1 MQIKGEKRMKK
12 VIASLLAV
20 ILLAASFAGCG
31 TGTSASPTPSA
42 KASAVPSGAA
52 LSGNITMSGSTAL
65 QPLLSLAVDPFKAA
79 KGFTG
84 SITING
90 GGSGQGLTDVSAGTV
105 SIGNSDVTPEQAGKD
120 GTGLVDNKVAVV
132 AVGIA
137 VSSDVYEKLTDISTA
152 DLKGIFT
159 GTITNWN
166 QVKGWTGGSQLI
178 TVYYRKAGSGTRT
191 LFEIYG
197 IDKAL
202 TDAQIGAFV
211 NFTKKESSGD
221 LETAIASGKGAIGY
235 ETLPY
240 CAKLKLLKVDGV
252 EATYDNVYAD
262 KYKIWGYEHMYT
274 KGAATGSVKAF
285 IDYVTSDAFAAT
297 ITKSGYGLMSKMT
310 VTR

>member
-1 MQIKGEKRMKK
+1 MKK
-12 VIASLLAV
+12 LIASLLAV
-20 ILLAASFAGCG
+20 ILLAASFAGCS
-31 TGTSASPTPSA
+31 TGTSASPSPSA
-42 KASAVPSGAA
+42 KASANPGGAA
-52 LSGNITMSGSTAL
+52 LTGNITMSGSTAL
-65 QPLLSLAVDPFKAA
+65 QPLLNLAVDPFKAA
-79 KGFTG
+79 KSFNG

-105 SIGNSDVTPEQAGKD
+105 NIGNSDVTPEQAGKD
-120 GTGLVDNKVAVV
+120 GTGLIDNKVAVV

-137 VSSDVYEKLTDISTA
+137 VSADVYDKLKDISTD

-159 GTITNWN
+159 GKITNWN
-166 QVKGWTGGSQLI
+166 QVKGWTGGSLPI

-191 LFEIYG
+191 LFELYG
-197 IDKAL
+197 IDTAL
-202 TDAQIGAFV
+202 KDAQIGAFA

-252 EATYDNVYAD
+252 EANYDNVYTG

-274 KGAATGSVKAF
+274 KGAATGSAKAF
-285 IDYVTSDAFAAT
+285 IDYVMSDAFSAT
-297 ITKSGYGLMSKMT
+297 IVKSGYGVISKMT
-310 VTR
+310 VSR